1 MIKTNQIISYV
12 GFLLLLFPLMV
23 LNAADLPE
31 QNIIGELHRLVRLC
45 SDGKEEYKEQSNKI
59 TISYDALVYHIH
71 SPNHMGR
78 IQTWHEELGPNTK
91 GIVIEVYILEQS
103 YMGPLVLPQKLA
115 GPYYDMFVNQIKSG
129 DVYFYFLVR
138 FGKDFPEDIKNKVLK
153 IIGML

>member
-1 MIKTNQIISYV
+1 MIKTKQRLSCA

-31 QNIIGELHRLVRLC
+31 QNIIEELHRLVRLC
-45 SDGKEEYKEQSNKI
+45 SDGEEEYHEQSDKI
-59 TISYDALVYHIH
+59 IISYDAFVYHIH
-71 SPNHMGR
+71 TSNRLGR

-103 YMGPLVLPQKLA
+103 YMGPLVLPQKLT
-115 GPYYDMFVNQIKSG
+115 GPYYDTFVNQIKSG
-129 DVYFYFLVR
+129 DVYFYFQVS
-138 FGKDFPEDIKNKVLK
+138 FGNDFPEDIKNKVLK